1 MQLCIARICPGGVLA
16 HWRGVSRRG
25 RVRLLSGSKESESG
39 RTDNVV
45 CGSVLLVRRK
55 VGGSVVH
62 SGGLM
67 LMEIKRSPGM
77 GSGGGEM

>member
-1 MQLCIARICPGGVLA
+1 MQLCIARICPGGVSA

-25 RVRLLSGSKESESG
+25 RVGLLSGTRVSESG
-39 RTDNVV
+39 RTDNVD
-45 CGSVLLVRRK
+45 CGTVVLLRIK

-67 LMEIKRSPGM
+67 LMETKSSPRM
-77 GSGGGEM
+77 GGGGEI